1 MQPVLALLASR
12 RHKEKIIGYA
22 IYIVTNV
29 VNAKQYVGI
38 TNNLERRWRRH
49 KKAFGETPLL
59 HRSIKKYGIDAFVF
73 SHIADAFDR
82 ETAFDLE
89 RILIE
94 QHNTFHPNGLNLT
107 KGGEGGS
114 GAKLGRV
121 LSQETKDKISASLVG
136 KPSPRKGVILTEET
150 KRKLSESKM
159 GKPSNRVGYKHSEE
173 TIAKIK
179 AKKIARDLFKKLKEY
194 ENV

>member
-1 MQPVLALLASR
+1 M
-12 RHKEKIIGYA
+12 GYA

-38 TNNLERRWRRH
+38 TNNLGRRWGRH
-49 KKAFGETPLL
+49 KKALGETPLL
-59 HRSIKKYGIDAFVF
+59 HRAIKKYKKDNFVF
-73 SHIADAFDR
+73 SHIANAFDK
-82 ETAFDLE
+82 EAAFDLE

-94 QHNTFHPNGLNLT
+94 QHNTFYPNGYNLT
-107 KGGEGGS
+107 KGGEGGA
-114 GAKLGRV
+114 GAKTGRV
-121 LSQETKDKISASLVG
+121 LSQETKEKISLSLVG
-136 KPSPRKGVILTEET
+136 KPSPRKGVTLTEET
-150 KRKLSESKM
+150 KRKLSESKK

-179 AKKIARDLFKKLKEY
+179 AQKIARDLFNKLKEY

>member
-1 MQPVLALLASR
+1 M
-12 RHKEKIIGYA
+12 GYA

-29 VNAKQYVGI
+29 VNAKQYVGM
-38 TNNLERRWRRH
+38 TNNIDRRWGRH
-49 KKAFGETPLL
+49 QKALGETPLL
-59 HRSIKKYGIDAFVF
+59 HRAIKKYGKNCFVF

-82 ETAFDLE
+82 DAAFDLE
-89 RILIE
+89 RLLIE
-94 QHNTFHPNGLNLT
+94 QHNTFHPNGYNLT
-107 KGGEGGS
+107 KGGEGGA

-121 LSQETKDKISASLVG
+121 LSKETKEKISASLVG
-136 KPSPRKGVILTEET
+136 KPSPRKGVTLTEET
-150 KRKLSESKM
+150 KRKLSESKK

-179 AKKIARDLFKKLKEY
+179 AKKIARDLLTKLKGY